1 MRAML
6 REFAITCYLFCFRIF
21 FNFFNRRVTQPKTT
35 FVASFGGNIKQILT
49 EVEQKL
55 PEQEIVILKANNC
68 RVHFDGD
75 NRKILYFESKNIIN
89 WFKSI
94 YHLAT
99 SSHIIV
105 DNYYGFLAVT
115 DFKPNVTCV
124 QVWHA
129 AGAIKQFGLE
139 DLTND
144 TRSTRAMRRFQSVYN
159 RFDHI
164 IVGSDEMIDIYKRS
178 FGLIE
183 ERFVKTGIPRTDYFF
198 NDIEK
203 QQAINKMR
211 TDYPVIQD
219 KKVLLY
225 APTYRDNE
233 LGKAKLALDLKRMYD
248 AFKYEYV
255 LFLRLHPAVS
265 SEFENKLPGF
275 VYNVSNHPSIN
286 DLLTI
291 TDVLITDYSSI
302 PFEFALLDKPMIF
315 YAYDLDEYAESRG
328 LWKDYEARVPG
339 PVVRSNS
346 ELIEV
351 IALEDFQEEKVQPFA
366 ETWNKYSNGDATAN
380 FVEYFYETETATE
393 KEKTASF

>member
-1 MRAML
+1 ML
-6 REFAITCYLFCFRIF
+6 REIAITCYLFCFRIV
-21 FNFFNRRVTQPKTT
+21 FNFFHRKVTQDKTT
-35 FVASFGGNIKQILT
+35 FVASFGGNISRILM
-49 EVEQKL
+49 EVEQDL
-55 PEQEIVILKANNC
+55 PEHEIVVLKTNNC
-68 RVHFDGD
+68 RVDFEQN
-75 NRKILYFESKNIIN
+75 NRIVLSFESKNIAQ

-139 DLTND
+139 DLTNGE
-144 TRSTRAMRRFQSVYN
+144 RSPRAIQRFQAVYN
-159 RFDHI
+159 RFDYV
-164 IVGSDEMIDIYKRS
+164 IVGSDEMMDIYQRS
-178 FGLIE
+178 FGLSK
-183 ERFVKTGIPRTDYFF
+183 ERFIKTGIPRTDYFF
-198 NDIEK
+198 HDMEK
-203 QQAINKMR
+203 QEAIKRMHV
-211 TDYPVIQD
+211 DYPVIAD
-219 KKVLLY
+219 KKVILY

-233 LGKAKLALDLKRMYD
+233 LNNTKLALNMKRMYD

-265 SEFENKLPGF
+265 GEFENKYPGF
-275 VYNVSNHPSIN
+275 VYNVSSHPSIN
-286 DLLTI
+286 DLLTV
-291 TDVLITDYSSI
+291 TDILITDYSSI

-315 YAYDLDEYAESRG
+315 FAYDLDEYAASRG
-328 LWKDYEARVPG
+328 LWEDYEERVPG

-351 IALEDFQEEKVQPFA
+351 IALEKFQVEKVQPFA
-366 ETWNKYSNGDATAN
+366 ESWNKYSNGDATAN
-380 FVEYFYETETATE
+380 FVEYFYQTDVSRE